1 MMQLTERFQQ
11 PTRPEPFFWLN
22 EPTQSHFGAG
32 LEIFTDARTDFWQRT
47 HYGFR
52 RDDGHALLV
61 RLDSDFAL
69 TAHVAYLPKVQYDQC
84 GLMVRIDPE
93 NWIKTSTEFENESHS
108 RLGSVVTNLGY
119 SDWATQDV
127 LSSHTEM
134 WYRIS
139 RCGADFLVE
148 ASFDGER
155 WLQLRIAHLHKAQDV
170 VAAGVYACSPIGRAF
185 HCRFTEVTIGESTWS
200 GGEGA

>member
-1 MMQLTERFQQ
+1 MRFTERFQQ

-22 EPTQSHFGAG
+22 EPTQASFGAG
-32 LEIFTDARTDFWQRT
+32 LEIITDARTDFWQRT

-69 TAHVAYLPKVQYDQC
+69 TAHVTYQSKVQYDQC
-84 GLMVRIDPE
+84 GLMVRIDAE

-119 SDWATQDV
+119 SDWSTQDV
-127 LSSHTEM
+127 LSSHTQM

-155 WLQLRIAHLHKAQDV
+155 WLQLRVAHLHKAQAV
-170 VAAGVYACSPIGRAF
+170 VAAGVYACSPIGKAF
-185 HCRFTEVTIGESTWS
+185 RCVFTEVTIGESTWS
-200 GGEGA
+200 GGEGE